1 MSLKEIVVKYQ
12 IIILKKEKGEKYH
25 TVCIPAFD
33 GITEGRDKKDS
44 INMAKDYIKNMLV
57 EGVKPLEANSQ
68 NEFFDND
75 QVLLKT
81 KIAVD

>member
-1 MSLKEIVVKYQ
+1 MKYP

-25 TVCIPAFD
+25 TVYIPAFN
-33 GITEGRDKKDS
+33 GVTEGHDKKDS

-57 EGVKPLEANSQ
+57 EGAKPLEANSQ
-68 NEFFDND
+68 NEFFDDD